1 MCYDA
6 MLLCASLWN
15 TLIFYFVYYWQII
28 FSAKEVEKKWT
39 RNKERVLEIACWKR
53 KYRNGKLIQT
63 PENVVSLQDAIK
75 RVKHYEKLFHREK
88 QNVINDAYRQGYILP
103 KFKESEEFIETV
115 KKLGISKSPVAFKI
129 NLYKLFKKF
138 LLIKQSTKSMHWFKY
153 FFLQI
158 KLIYQTSGN
167 QVKHLITE

>member
-1 MCYDA
+1 MRKNEQEIKREFLK
-6 MLLCASLWN
+6 LL
-15 TLIFYFVYYWQII
+15 
-28 FSAKEVEKKWT
+28 VEKGSI
-39 RNKERVLEIACWKR
+39 E
-53 KYRNGKLIQT
+53 NGKLIQT

-88 QNVINDAYRQGYILP
+88 QNVVNDAYRQGYILP

-138 LLIKQSTKSMHWFKY
+138 LLLKQSTKSMH
-153 FFLQI
+153 
-158 KLIYQTSGN
+158 
-167 QVKHLITE
+167 